1 MADPDWIGRQ
11 PLSSYWGD
19 NSESVFYSQKEKGTP
34 LTHLWQVD
42 SQNASEAQQV
52 ALSKLH
58 AVSYSDSVTNPQGTY
73 SAWVFE
79 GNIFVKALSGAGPN
93 ALRQITQDGG
103 EPKQLK
109 FLNDGRLTYRRGN
122 RIFSVDLNSG
132 FSQKLVSWE
141 FSDAPEAN
149 AKPADYV
156 AEQQIELIDYVAKK
170 RNDRQLKRSEEHTSE
185 LQSPD

>member
-1 MADPDWIGRQ
+1 MYNYSKKLLVVIISTGLFACSATQSVSTQPSNNEATNPSIAPTHQGTPTIDGQNQTHTDGTLTLEQIMADPDWIGRQ

-73 SAWVFE
+73 SAW
-79 GNIFVKALSGAGPN
+79 
-93 ALRQITQDGG
+93 
-103 EPKQLK
+103 
-109 FLNDGRLTYRRGN
+109 Y
-122 RIFSVDLNSG
+122 
-132 FSQKLVSWE
+132 
-141 FSDAPEAN
+141 
-149 AKPADYV
+149 
-156 AEQQIELIDYVAKK
+156 
-170 RNDRQLKRSEEHTSE
+170 
-185 LQSPD
+185 